1 MEVTGSK
8 VDLEV
13 DSFDA
18 PIAARVYLDYRNVSS
33 KVINAVKFRVGYID
47 GENKVRGTFHAPDG
61 NVVGPGSSASQKWRG
76 ERVDPRVKSIKI
88 RALQVKFADG
98 TLWESAKMNAVVT
111 PNTTDTT
118 SGAGADGP
126 DAAVPSDGAE
136 STVGP
141 SGAVPTPQVPQVGAG
156 AQSWSGVSNKAA
168 PTAPAAE
175 QPAEGDAGTEPA
187 AAEYESVLKSNK
199 RFGSEQPTEDAAGAQ
214 P

>member
-1 MEVTGSK
+1 MEVTSSK

-111 PNTTDTT
+111 PNSTDTT
-118 SGAGADGP
+118 SGAGG
-126 DAAVPSDGAE
+126 AAVPDAGAGTDGME
-136 STVGP
+136 VGP
-141 SGAVPTPQVPQVGAG
+141 SGAVPPPQVPQVGAG
-156 AQSWSGVSNKAA
+156 AQSWSGVGSKSA
-168 PTAPAAE
+168 PTAPAAGD
-175 QPAEGDAGTEPA
+175 QQAEGEATGEPA

-199 RFGSEQPTEDAAGAQ
+199 RFGGEQPAEDAAGAQ